1 MPSSPCAQM
10 DQLQVAPTIM
20 TVTMF
25 ALAWVAHR
33 KKAALPISKADG
45 KVMEEL
51 EATLKGMYKKA
62 TPAEKEII
70 DLDNLEFNTVNK
82 VAVANA
88 EKPAEQ
94 EPKAE
99 VKKEPKAKPKAKPKA
114 EVKKEPKPAKAAAK
128 RKRPAEEADVERGEE
143 KKMPK
148 KAAAAQ
154 HAIKN
159 PPPAAATET
168 KPEEP
173 DKRHTRSATATTDA
187 EPERR
192 SSRGVRKGK

>member
-99 VKKEPKAKPKAKPKA
+99 VKKEPKAKP
-114 EVKKEPKPAKAAAK
+114 EPKPAKAAAK
-128 RKRPAEEADVERGEE
+128 RKRPVEEADVERGEK

-148 KAAAAQ
+148 KAAAAK

-173 DKRHTRSATATTDA
+173 DKSHTRSATATTDA